1 MSNDLPLAL
10 VPSAL
15 PVAPPTRKIA
25 EWELPPPEDLVKFIA
40 DYISTRHST
49 WVFDSD
55 EIWENVEQYFPAV
68 TPYQFNVALMHPQIN
83 NARQCRRGLKIANC
97 QDMLVD
103 AMEGAL
109 TTLIERHQD
118 PEESGYV
125 RTTAAATLL
134 KQGNIQIVNSTE
146 RNQPATV
153 VINNN
158 NWRERLTETKA
169 PVFFNCDFEEVR

>member
-1 MSNDLPLAL
+1 
-10 VPSAL
+10 
-15 PVAPPTRKIA
+15 
-25 EWELPPPEDLVKFIA
+25 
-40 DYISTRHST
+40 
-49 WVFDSD
+49 
-55 EIWENVEQYFPAV
+55 
-68 TPYQFNVALMHPQIN
+68 
-83 NARQCRRGLKIANC
+83 
-97 QDMLVD
+97 MLVD

-134 KQGNIQIVNSTE
+134 KQGNIQIVNSSNEKST
-146 RNQPATV
+146 ATV

-169 PVFFNCDFEEVR
+169 PVFFNCDYEEVR